1 MTSTVTA
8 IFTHAT
14 EAFSTYL
21 KLILLA
27 GALSTFPVFVIEL
40 YLFLRPGL
48 FAQEDRQSMA
58 PMCI

>member
-1 MTSTVTA
+1 MFTAATA

-27 GALSTFPVFVIEL
+27 GALTTFPVFVLEL

-48 FAQEDRQSMA
+48 FAQEDRQIMA
-58 PMCI
+58 PMCT